1 MWLIADMN
9 QYSPSW
15 SRTQRDLFFKC
26 PTAWALRYARIGTNR
41 SRHYSEQITAWNM
54 MLRALK
60 ATIIEQLD
68 ALRSGVEWTA
78 SVAEVSLRGH
88 LKDLIQ
94 QNNERIG
101 PAKLDALLQFAN
113 HRMKLLWR
121 TDVFLQLSNRPGVQW
136 SVLDRTESE
145 HIEGFDLFASPDLV
159 VRKQS
164 KWQLIRLDMQ
174 ARQMSA
180 EEQLEALGMVL
191 WSMKRNGLPSTVE
204 QFEVQ
209 TIGWRKGVWV
219 VHQVRVKESEVLTA
233 YEMIRKDITAMK
245 TCADVARY
253 SIESIPLA
261 ASEAT
266 CQQCA
271 FKPKCL
277 ADLSL
282 QQKKRLRIDHLAKPF
297 TEV

>member
-1 MWLIADMN
+1 MRLIPDMS

-26 PTAWALRYARIGTNR
+26 PTAWALRYARIGTSGSGPR
-41 SRHYSEQITAWNM
+41 FEHITAWNM

-68 ALRSGVEWTA
+68 ALRSGIEWTA
-78 SVAEVSLRGH
+78 SVAEIALRAN
-88 LKDLIQ
+88 LKDLIR

-101 PAKLDALLQFAN
+101 PAKLDALLQFAT

-121 TDVFLQLSNRPGVQW
+121 TDVFLHLSERTGVHW

-145 HIEGFDLFASPDLV
+145 HVDGFDLFASPDLV

-164 KWQLIRLDMQ
+164 QWHLIRLDMQ
-174 ARQMSA
+174 ARRMSA
-180 EEQLEALGMVL
+180 EEQLEALVMVL
-191 WSMKRNGLPSTVE
+191 WSLKRSGLPSTVE

-209 TIGWRKGVWV
+209 TIGWRKGAWV
-219 VHQVRVKESEVLTA
+219 VHRLRVKESEVLTA

-245 TCADVARY
+245 ACAEVARY

-261 ASEAT
+261 ANETS
-266 CQQCA
+266 CQQCS
-271 FKPKCL
+271 FKRRCL
-277 ADLSL
+277 GDLSL
-282 QQKKRLRIDHLAKPF
+282 GQKKRLRVKRLDKNLQ
-297 TEV
+297 